1 MGACWFLWTDFVSQL
16 LQKDYLVIQH
26 VCFFF
31 FFFQITSQNFSPI
44 REKVPTNSTK
54 RCHFCYI
61 HIHWFRF
68 SSVRYLLKSNL
79 CDRIGIRFV
88 ELITNVKVPSNVS
101 LSWVMTHVI
110 ESWYYGKLAAW
121 YWWEYSNPHSRE
133 GVDQLK
139 RCRHHECA
147 TFVAHTLISF
157 LKCWGVL
164 K

>member
-88 ELITNVKVPSNVS
+88 KLITNVKVPSYVY
-101 LSWVMTHVI
+101 LSWLMWLSHDIMANWRHGIGGNTRILIRERVSINLRDVGTMNVLLLLHT
-110 ESWYYGKLAAW
+110 
-121 YWWEYSNPHSRE
+121 YWS
-133 GVDQLK
+133 Q
-139 RCRHHECA
+139 
-147 TFVAHTLISF
+147 F
-157 LKCWGVL
+157 
-164 K
+164 